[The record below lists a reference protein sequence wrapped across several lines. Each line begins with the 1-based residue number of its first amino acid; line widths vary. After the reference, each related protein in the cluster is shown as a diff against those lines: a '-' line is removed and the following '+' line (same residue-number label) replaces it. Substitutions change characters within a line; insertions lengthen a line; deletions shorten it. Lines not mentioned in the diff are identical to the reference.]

1 MKHINWGLNQPPI
14 LNRVES
20 LGYKIFT
27 QKEYDLNIIGIRS
40 QDRRPGLFDD
50 EIRVCYK
57 EGFDWIEERYKATT
71 DPSIEQHRDPDNP
84 KGVAVLKPG
93 QYRGVYKI
101 DKHGGK
107 YFALCQRGAEV
118 TVYRDNNKDEHTD
131 YINEESGYF
140 GINLHRAHS
149 HKIVQSTR
157 AYSHGCQVIQN
168 PADFMRLMGLARLQ
182 VGIGYDSFT
191 YTLIEATD
199 EELD

>member
-1 MKHINWGLNQPPI
+1 MKYINWGLNQPPI

-40 QDRRPGLFDD
+40 QNRRPGLFDD
-50 EIRVCYK
+50 EICVCYK

-71 DPSIEQHRDPDNP
+71 DPSMEQHKDPDNP
-84 KGVAVLKPG
+84 KGVAILKPG

-101 DKHGGK
+101 DKHAGK
-107 YFALCQRGAEV
+107 YYALCQRGAEV
-118 TVYRDNNKDEHTD
+118 TVYRDNNLNERTD

-140 GINLHRAHS
+140 GINLHRAHPN
-149 HKIVQSTR
+149 KIVQSTR

-168 PADFMRLMGLARLQ
+168 PADFTRLMGLARLQ
-182 VGIGYDSFT
+182 IGIGYESFT

>member
-1 MKHINWGLNQPPI
+1 MKYINWGLNQPPI

-40 QDRRPGLFDD
+40 QNRRPGLFDD
-50 EIRVCYK
+50 EICVCYK

-71 DPSIEQHRDPDNP
+71 DPSMEQHKDPDNP
-84 KGVAVLKPG
+84 KGVAILKPG

-101 DKHGGK
+101 DKHAGK
-107 YFALCQRGAEV
+107 YYALCQRGAEV
-118 TVYRDNNKDEHTD
+118 TVYRDNNLNERTD

-140 GINLHRAHS
+140 GINLHRAHPN
-149 HKIVQSTR
+149 KIVQSTR

-182 VGIGYDSFT
+182 IGIGYESFT

>member
-1 MKHINWGLNQPPI
+1 MKYINWGLNQPPI
-14 LNRVES
+14 LSRVES

-71 DPSIEQHRDPDNP
+71 DPSMEQHRDPDNP
-84 KGVAVLKPG
+84 KGVAILKPG

-107 YFALCQRGAEV
+107 YCAMPKRSRSHSLQRQQQRRAHRLYQRGERILRDQSAQSALTQDC
-118 TVYRDNNKDEHTD
+118 TVDKSIQSWVPSDT
-131 YINEESGYF
+131 ESG
-140 GINLHRAHS
+140 
-149 HKIVQSTR
+149 
-157 AYSHGCQVIQN
+157 
-168 PADFMRLMGLARLQ
+168 
-182 VGIGYDSFT
+182 
-191 YTLIEATD
+191 
-199 EELD
+199 

>member
-1 MKHINWGLNQPPI
+1 MKYINWGLNQPPI
-14 LNRVES
+14 LSRVES

-27 QKEYDLNIIGIRS
+27 QVEYDLNIIGIRS

-101 DKHGGK
+101 DK
-107 YFALCQRGAEV
+107 
-118 TVYRDNNKDEHTD
+118 T
-131 YINEESGYF
+131 SG
-140 GINLHRAHS
+140 S
-149 HKIVQSTR
+149 
-157 AYSHGCQVIQN
+157 
-168 PADFMRLMGLARLQ
+168 
-182 VGIGYDSFT
+182 
-191 YTLIEATD
+191 
-199 EELD
+199 